1 MLFVS
6 FVNVLFV
13 FLFISFYFSCGPS
26 ISFSFGF
33 TYGGTN
39 LVYATNE
46 SEIFVDC
53 SRSDE
58 LFNGYSFI
66 NEFSKFPPLEC
77 NLFFFYHFFN
87 PYISLNLEEFYIPTS
102 PYSSLHPIVHPS
114 TIVVLFSTSSF
125 VLCLTSFVS
134 ASWGRDY
141 LSLIVVVMSFK
152 IYSIMCLIFVSVP
165 CAYDSMLSLVAN
177 LCVFSSNF
185 QLTYVSITCDL
196 MVFGSK
202 FGEGTDLKC
211 PIQDVLKSHFLDLN
225 EKEVENV
232 DKSG

>member
-1 MLFVS
+1 MSFFLFFLVLFLS

-13 FLFISFYFSCGPS
+13 FLFISFYFSYGPP

-39 LVYATNE
+39 LICATNE

-58 LFNGYSFI
+58 LFNDYSFI

-77 NLFFFYHFFN
+77 NLNFFDHFFN
-87 PYISLNLEEFYIPTS
+87 PYISLNLEKFYIPTS

-125 VLCLTSFVS
+125 VPCLTSFVS
-134 ASWGRDY
+134 ASWGCDF
-141 LSLIVVVMSFK
+141 LLFVVVVVMSFI
-152 IYSIMCLIFVSVP
+152 IYSTMCLIFVSVS

-177 LCVFSSNF
+177 LCVFF
-185 QLTYVSITCDL
+185 
-196 MVFGSK
+196 F
-202 FGEGTDLKC
+202 
-211 PIQDVLKSHFLDLN
+211 
-225 EKEVENV
+225 
-232 DKSG
+232 